1 MLAARLAHASGGGVG
16 VGFRYPSF
24 RSWAAERQGPTT
36 TQLSTGGR
44 GCDRETLATRPTI
57 QTIKYAPTGNDHYCN
72 THAHTHALTHTH
84 NWVTA
89 MLVLTLGRIGSG
101 LLLLLAYCYFRF
113 RCRGREY
120 RVSTCYID
128 MCPLVYGLLLL
139 ATPEQPL
146 CFYCRGGNGGAAVT
160 RGRIYYCTNSIITKF
175 HHYINTRGGNG

>member
-1 MLAARLAHASGGGVG
+1 MASASVILRFVLGRRNGRDRRRPSCRQAGEDAIVKHLPRVRRFRRLNMLQPGTI
-16 VGFRYPSF
+16 
-24 RSWAAERQGPTT
+24 TT
-36 TQLSTGGR
+36 
-44 GCDRETLATRPTI
+44 AT
-57 QTIKYAPTGNDHYCN
+57 
-72 THAHTHALTHTH
+72 HTHTRTHSHTHTH

-175 HHYINTRGGNG
+175 HHYINTRDGNG